1 MKRISA
7 AVVLMCA
14 AVSPILAGVAA
25 PVPEPGTML
34 LVGGGVAATILIV
47 RKRQKK

>member
-1 MKRISA
+1 MKA
-7 AVVLMCA
+7 LLTVT
-14 AVSPILAGVAA
+14 LASIFVTPLFATTPA

-34 LVGGGVAATILIV
+34 LVGGGIAATILIV

>member
-1 MKRISA
+1 MRISS

-14 AVSPILAGVAA
+14 VVAPVLAGQVA

-34 LVGGGVAATILIV
+34 LVGGGIAATLLIV